1 MGTAAP
7 SLSTHFL
14 LHRIALFQ
22 SLLKRRART
31 HGYLRVLYLSNFIL
45 RLAFGFILLTLPFY
59 VSPDPRFNNNVLLEV
74 AIIAVPYPFAE
85 MLTANWFGSISDK
98 LGRKRVIVTGSAW
111 AMFMVL
117 LYPVTQ
123 DPIGLAIIHGLH
135 GIGAAAT
142 VAPSIA
148 MIADYAHPDDRGRQ
162 MGFYDYSTFAGYI
175 IGAVLAGVLISGL
188 QAIGFSHI
196 DSVRITFF
204 PVAAFL
210 GISALILRMFV
221 RQEKFTA
228 VKARLFDFRDLREVL
243 KVRTIGVLLP
253 VWLIIS
259 TILGIALTYLPRA
272 LFEAK
277 VTPLNI
283 ALLFGG
289 VGLALLLLQPVWG
302 KISDVVGRVPVMFY
316 GILSILGVLVLAS
329 LFWPRILAR
338 DPVLL
343 AAVGICALG
352 AGAFVPSALA
362 LMADTAPETK
372 YGAAMGLYSFALGF
386 GFFIAEFSGLLIIA
400 AYAYSLPPDKVQDA
414 VNASLTGLFY
424 FALVLIALAVVLMV
438 RFFVLGRKKEQAA
451 TAAVQELGDTPELV
465 ASRADSNPAVRP
477 SDPSLI
483 EKN

>member
-1 MGTAAP
+1 MLRRA
-7 SLSTHFL
+7 
-14 LHRIALFQ
+14 ALFQ
-22 SLLKRRART
+22 RLLTRRART

-123 DPIGLAIIHGLH
+123 DPIGLAVIHGLH

-175 IGAVLAGVLISGL
+175 IGAVLAGVLIAGL
-188 QAIGFSHI
+188 QNIGFSHV

-210 GISALILRMFV
+210 GISALVLRLFV
-221 RQEKFTA
+221 RQEKVTA

-272 LFEAK
+272 LFEAN

-400 AYAYSLPPDKVQDA
+400 AYAYSLPPDKVKDA

-424 FALVLIALAVVLMV
+424 FALVLIAVAVLLML

-451 TAAVQELGDTPELV
+451 KEAVQELGGSPELV
-465 ASRADSNPAVRP
+465 GSRTDPNPAAQA
-477 SDPSLI
+477 SDPSPI
-483 EKN
+483 EED